1 MMKLMENKAI
11 FKFTISDAVDGEPLI
26 QKSYCY
32 LNKFDAKIQSSV
44 LFLLS
49 AEKDKKKPS
58 KEFTELLKKELKT
71 ELDYITDNSVILKYL
86 NKSVFVKDFY
96 GEDGRFYKLSS

>member
-1 MMKLMENKAI
+1 MKNKEI
-11 FKFTISDAVDGEPLI
+11 FKFIISKNVDGTPLV
-26 QKSYCY
+26 QKNYCY

-49 AEKDKKKPS
+49 AEKDKNRPN
-58 KEFTELLKKELKT
+58 KEFMEQLKKELKT
-71 ELDYITDNSVILKYL
+71 DLDYITDNSDMLKYL

-96 GEDGRFYKLSS
+96 GDDGRFYKLSKV